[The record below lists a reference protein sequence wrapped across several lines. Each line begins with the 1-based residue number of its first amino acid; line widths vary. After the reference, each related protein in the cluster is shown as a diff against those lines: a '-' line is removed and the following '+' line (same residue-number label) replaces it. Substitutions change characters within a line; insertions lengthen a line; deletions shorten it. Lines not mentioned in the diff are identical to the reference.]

1 MKVHGP
7 KRRADRRPPKPSS
20 MPFDRKYVSK
30 AYLVGLPMCLM
41 ILVIMYLTDDTDLSS
56 VFIISY
62 ILYPFAKFFYDLV
75 MGFWL
80 GR

>member
-1 MKVHGP
+1 MHGP
-7 KRRADRRPPKPSS
+7 NRADRRPPKPSS
-20 MPFDRKYVSK
+20 TPFDRKYVSK

-41 ILVIMYLTDDTDLSS
+41 SLVILYLTDDHDLLS

-62 ILYPFAKFFYDLV
+62 VLYPFAKFFYDLV

-80 GR
+80 GLK